1 MVEKDD
7 EVELMEY
14 AKELKLLER
23 IGDRIEVNNHW
34 LVEILGVLKEIRN
47 REFEVSIPKEAE
59 TEKIDETVDP
69 PIKEIMKEVLEGNKE
84 DKTLTKIQVE
94 SVFPLDNS
102 YMLKDGKGH
111 VAFIGKKLVKS
122 ATGDTV
128 FLTEA
133 AKKWFTKDKIKWK
146 LDGR

>member
-1 MVEKDD
+1 MVEIKED

-23 IGDRIEVNNHW
+23 IGDRIEVSNHW
-34 LVEILGVLKEIRN
+34 LMEILGVLKELRN
-47 REFEVSIPKEAE
+47 DGFAISIPKEPE
-59 TEKIDETVDP
+59 TEKIEKSV
-69 PIKEIMKEVLEGNKE
+69 VE
-84 DKTLTKIQVE
+84 DTKTEETLTKIQVE

-122 ATGDTV
+122 ATGDTI

-133 AKKWFTKDKIKWK
+133 AQHWFTKDKIQWK
-146 LDGR
+146 KDDR